1 MAAQSPQ
8 AAQAARFIP
17 PRDGNRAQAVIAWA
31 AVVVLLADAV
41 VFAVVLMNSYRVA
54 KESSEVFTQLALSGG
69 ECRRAVDAGPVRY
82 EHQGWKASFEIP
94 DGHVGVER
102 LVDAET
108 KAVEV
113 AIAQRRDPAAAQ
125 ATGAYADTSVRV
137 RVGPATGFAR
147 YLTKPYADYGGYRRF
162 TAAARAAVTY
172 ADPAREN
179 DGIQVI
185 VVDDTRNGREISLE
199 YSGLLENAEPMAYDI
214 LKTLR
219 LSPRD
224 ETEIVVKPGWR
235 VFSQE
240 PVRFQYPDDYRV
252 ETPMVGRINV
262 KGKGGRLE
270 IAFAY
275 GIDQSGRRRLTGAPP
290 DAASG
295 GPSEYFDLQYDVDVR
310 VAFYYAGDST
320 AYDRGILKEI
330 ASTISLTK

>member
-1 MAAQSPQ
+1 MTAQNPL
-8 AAQAARFIP
+8 AAQATRFIP
-17 PRDGNRAQAVIAWA
+17 PQRGDRLQAIIAWA
-31 AVVVLLADAV
+31 AVVVLLADVV
-41 VFAVVLMNSYRVA
+41 VFAVVLMSSYRVA
-54 KESSEVFTQLALSGG
+54 KESSDVFTRLAAMGG
-69 ECRRAVDAGPVRY
+69 ECRQVVDAGPTRY

-94 DGHVGVER
+94 AGHVGVER
-102 LVDAET
+102 VVDSET

-113 AIAQRRDPAAAQ
+113 IIAQRRDPAAAQ
-125 ATGAYADTSVRV
+125 AIGAHADTSVRV
-137 RVGPATGFAR
+137 RIGPSTGFVR
-147 YLTKPYADYGGYRRF
+147 YLTKPYTDYGGYRRF

-172 ADPAREN
+172 ADPDREI

-185 VVDDTRNGREISLE
+185 VVDDTRNGREIRLE

-224 ETEIVVKPGWR
+224 ETEAVVKPGWR

-240 PVRFQYPDDYRV
+240 PIRFQYPDDYRV
-252 ETPMVGRINV
+252 ETPVVGRINV
-262 KGKGGRLE
+262 KGRGGRLE
-270 IAFAY
+270 VTFAY
-275 GIDQSGRRRLTGAPP
+275 SIDQSGRRRLTGAPP